1 MLSDSRGEEWGGISH
16 FLVAHVQMRD
26 YFNEVQV
33 MRAFNS
39 GTLRGKAFPLSWKQ
53 PKQNWLIPDTEMV
66 CESHREPLPGFG
78 AWPGVGVIP
87 LATFRGEV
95 GGGGLKLPF
104 FDVVSTGR
112 VFLSFS
118 GSLCPLSVQEF
129 PPTLVFWRQKGRGW
143 QGRRGAKR
151 TPLKLNIV
159 FRGNENLAFCSG
171 HYPPAK
177 LQQQGCWDKRT
188 PSKRATK

>member
-1 MLSDSRGEEWGGISH
+1 
-16 FLVAHVQMRD
+16 
-26 YFNEVQV
+26 

-87 LATFRGEV
+87 LATFWGEV

-112 VFLSFS
+112 VFYHAILFFRLIMSSLSPGVS
-118 GSLCPLSVQEF
+118 THACVLKATREGMTREKGSKKN
-129 PPTLVFWRQKGRGW
+129 PPEDEHHFL
-143 QGRRGAKR
+143 
-151 TPLKLNIV
+151 
-159 FRGNENLAFCSG
+159 GNENLAFCSG